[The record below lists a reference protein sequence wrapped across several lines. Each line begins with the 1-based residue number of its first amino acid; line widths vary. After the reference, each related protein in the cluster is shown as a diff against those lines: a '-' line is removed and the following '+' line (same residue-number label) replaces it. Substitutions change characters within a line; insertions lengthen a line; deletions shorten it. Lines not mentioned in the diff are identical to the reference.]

1 MRKYGVIGDPINHS
15 LSPLL
20 HGEIYSQIGMPIS
33 YNKQLIKNSE
43 LSSFVI
49 DNKLQ
54 SYNVTIP
61 HKESI
66 LHFLDSLDSV
76 AVEIGAVN
84 CVMNKKGFNTDWL
97 GFIKAMAFNKV
108 EIKDKNCLII
118 GAGGVAKAI
127 CYALI
132 KSKSKSI
139 DVINRS
145 RRRKKELVRW
155 ISSYGIKNNKKEM
168 PDIIINCTPIGM
180 WPNAEI
186 LPININKIHT
196 NQIIVDT
203 IYNPIETEWIKLSRK
218 KGAFTIGGLDMF
230 IFQGIASAE
239 IWENKNITNSLKLN
253 QIKKVLKLELC

>member
-1 MRKYGVIGDPINHS
+1 
-15 LSPLL
+15 
-20 HGEIYSQIGMPIS
+20 
-33 YNKQLIKNSE
+33 
-43 LSSFVI
+43 
-49 DNKLQ
+49 
-54 SYNVTIP
+54 
-61 HKESI
+61 
-66 LHFLDSLDSV
+66 
-76 AVEIGAVN
+76 
-84 CVMNKKGFNTDWL
+84 MNKKGFNTDWL

-145 RRRKKELVRW
+145 RSRKKELVRW
-155 ISSYGIKNNKKEM
+155 ISSHGIKNNQKEI
-168 PDIIINCTPIGM
+168 PDVIINCTPIGM
-180 WPNAEI
+180 WPNVEK

-218 KGAFTIGGLDMF
+218 KGAYTICLLYTSPSPRDR
-230 IFQGIASAE
+230 Q
-239 IWENKNITNSLKLN
+239 K
-253 QIKKVLKLELC
+253 

>member
-1 MRKYGVIGDPINHS
+1 MKLI
-15 LSPLL
+15 SPPP
-20 HGEIYSQIGMPIS
+20 HHDIYSIEDLA
-33 YNKQLIKNSE
+33 QLIYDLKQINPKARIGVK
-43 LSSFVI
+43 LVASSGVG
-49 DNKLQ
+49 
-54 SYNVTIP
+54 
-61 HKESI
+61 SI
-66 LHFLDSLDSV
+66 
-76 AVEIGAVN
+76 
-84 CVMNKKGFNTDWL
+84 
-97 GFIKAMAFNKV
+97 
-108 EIKDKNCLII
+108 
-118 GAGGVAKAI
+118 AGGVAKAI

-180 WPNAEI
+180 WPNTEN

-230 IFQGIASAE
+230 IFQGVASAE
-239 IWENKNITNSLKLN
+239 IWENKNITNSLKLD